1 MLLAPYLAKE
11 KSLQTGLNYKKLY
24 MQQSGKAFMFY
35 AGIMG
40 STFGL
45 RQFVY
50 QRKDQI
56 LFELTYRI
64 EFLRKRKPVTDMI
77 LYSMFSVP
85 AGLGLNYFINGR
97 LLRGTFLYTIA
108 VAGLFR
114 VIDGGNGLWS

>member
-1 MLLAPYLAKE
+1 
-11 KSLQTGLNYKKLY
+11 
-24 MQQSGKAFMFY
+24 MFY

-114 VIDGGNGLWS
+114 VIDGGNGL